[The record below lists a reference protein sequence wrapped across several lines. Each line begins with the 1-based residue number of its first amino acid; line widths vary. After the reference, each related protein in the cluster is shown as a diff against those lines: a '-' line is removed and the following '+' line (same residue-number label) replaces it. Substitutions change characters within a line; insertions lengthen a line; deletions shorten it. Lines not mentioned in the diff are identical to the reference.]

1 MRAIVSA
8 AFIAKGAVPMPDDFS
23 TQNNSSTAGCA
34 SAKTG
39 LAIMRLGLGAMFL
52 YVFFENLN
60 KGLYSKDGYSGL
72 ISYYVQ
78 NSHAPAF
85 WKSIMSSAASH
96 ATVAGPLQGVA
107 EISFGVFL
115 LLGLLTRPVALAAFL
130 FLTSLWIS
138 ELGTAWIWELL
149 IPMIAS
155 FSIMVGGAGRR
166 WGIDAKLARKYPGIP
181 LW

>member
-1 MRAIVSA
+1 MS
-8 AFIAKGAVPMPDDFS
+8 DDPS
-23 TQNNSSTAGCA
+23 TKNGSSTAGCA
-34 SAKTG
+34 SAKAG

-72 ISYYVQ
+72 INYYIEKG
-78 NSHAPAF
+78 HAPAF
-85 WKSIMSSAASH
+85 WKNIMTLAASH
-96 ATVAGPLQGVA
+96 ATVAGPLQAVT
-107 EISFGVFL
+107 EISFGLFL

-130 FLTSLWIS
+130 FLTSLWVS
-138 ELGTAWIWELL
+138 EWGTAWIWELL

-155 FSIMVGGAGRR
+155 FSIMVGGAGRK
-166 WGIDAKLARKYPGIP
+166 WGVDAALARKYPRSP